1 MRTIGIIAFIAI
13 LLYLGTSMVMS
24 WAQPVTDDNVKL
36 RDHVL
41 YNDGTE
47 RPFSSALNADL
58 GPGTY
63 VDVISGRPLFRS
75 ETKFDSGTGW
85 PSFHTPIGERG
96 EDYQLIEEWRPWGSF
111 YEMRSADG
119 ERHYGHLFLEKQ
131 WPEGRR
137 FCMNGVA
144 LKFIP
149 DEDQNDE

>member
-1 MRTIGIIAFIAI
+1 MIKSI
-13 LLYLGTSMVMS
+13 LIVLLLILGFSVVANAGSVM
-24 WAQPVTDDNVKL
+24 DDNERL
-36 RDHVL
+36 RNHVL

-47 RPFSSALNADL
+47 RPHSSVLNENL

-63 VDVISGRPLFRS
+63 VDVVSGEPLFRS

-96 EDYQLIEEWRPWGSF
+96 TNYILKEEWRPWGSH

-119 ERHYGHLFLEKQ
+119 KRHYGHLFLESQ

-149 DEDQNDE
+149 DGDTEND

>member
-1 MRTIGIIAFIAI
+1 MRLLLIGLLLLLGVSFAF
-13 LLYLGTSMVMS
+13 GGEVM
-24 WAQPVTDDNVKL
+24 DDNDRL

-47 RPFSSALNADL
+47 RPHSSVLNTDL

-63 VDVISGRPLFRS
+63 VDVISGKPLFRS

-96 EDYQLIEEWRPWGSF
+96 TDYILKEEWRPWGSF

-149 DEDQNDE
+149 DEES

>member
-1 MRTIGIIAFIAI
+1 MKFLIVIMVALIGFAFYQAVKAEPVQDDAF
-13 LLYLGTSMVMS
+13 LLR
-24 WAQPVTDDNVKL
+24 N
-36 RDHVL
+36 HVL

-47 RPFSSALNADL
+47 RPFSSVLNNENRA
-58 GPGTY
+58 GTY
-63 VDVISGRPLFRS
+63 VDVISGKPLFRS

-85 PSFHTPIGERG
+85 PSFHTPIGEAG
-96 EDYQLIEEWRPWGSF
+96 TDFQLHEEWRPWGSH

-119 ERHYGHLFLEKQ
+119 ERHYGHLFLEVQ

-149 DEDQNDE
+149 DETDGEDS

>member
-1 MRTIGIIAFIAI
+1 MRILLIGLLLLLGISIAF
-13 LLYLGTSMVMS
+13 GGEVM
-24 WAQPVTDDNVKL
+24 DDNERL
-36 RDHVL
+36 REHVL

-47 RPFSSALNADL
+47 RPFTSVLNTDL

-63 VDVISGRPLFRS
+63 VDVVSGKPLFRS

-96 EDYQLIEEWRPWGSF
+96 TDYQLKEEWRPWGSF

-149 DEDQNDE
+149 DEES

>member
-1 MRTIGIIAFIAI
+1 MRI
-13 LLYLGTSMVMS
+13 LLIGLLLLLGISVAFGGEVM
-24 WAQPVTDDNVKL
+24 DDNDRL

-47 RPFSSALNADL
+47 RPFSSVLNEDL

-63 VDVISGRPLFRS
+63 VDVISGKPLFRS

-85 PSFHTPIGERG
+85 PSFHTPIGDRG
-96 EDYQLIEEWRPWGSF
+96 TDYQLIEEWRPWGSH

>member
-1 MRTIGIIAFIAI
+1 MRI
-13 LLYLGTSMVMS
+13 LLIGLLLLLGISVAFGGEVM
-24 WAQPVTDDNVKL
+24 DDNERL
-36 RDHVL
+36 REHVL

-47 RPFSSALNADL
+47 RPHSSVLNEDL

-63 VDVISGRPLFRS
+63 VDVVSGEPLFRS

-96 EDYQLIEEWRPWGSF
+96 TNYQLKEEWRPWGSF

-149 DEDQNDE
+149 DEES

>member
-1 MRTIGIIAFIAI
+1 MRLLLIGLLLLLGVSFAF
-13 LLYLGTSMVMS
+13 GGEVM
-24 WAQPVTDDNVKL
+24 DDNDRL

-47 RPFSSALNADL
+47 RPHSSVLNEDL

-63 VDVISGRPLFRS
+63 VDVVSGKPLFRS

-96 EDYQLIEEWRPWGSF
+96 TDYKLIEEWRPWGSH

-149 DEDQNDE
+149 DEES

>member
-1 MRTIGIIAFIAI
+1 MRI
-13 LLYLGTSMVMS
+13 LLIGLLLLLGISFAFGGEVM
-24 WAQPVTDDNVKL
+24 DDNERL
-36 RDHVL
+36 REHVL

-47 RPFSSALNADL
+47 RPFTSVLNTDL

-63 VDVISGRPLFRS
+63 VDVVSGKPLFRS

-96 EDYQLIEEWRPWGSF
+96 EDYQLIEEWRPWGSQ

-119 ERHYGHLFLEKQ
+119 ERHYGHLFLESQ

>member
-1 MRTIGIIAFIAI
+1 MRI
-13 LLYLGTSMVMS
+13 LLIGLLLFLGISFAFGGEVM
-24 WAQPVTDDNVKL
+24 DDNERL
-36 RDHVL
+36 REHVL

-47 RPFSSALNADL
+47 RPFTSVLNTDL

-63 VDVISGRPLFRS
+63 VDVVSGKPLFRS

-96 EDYQLIEEWRPWGSF
+96 EDYQLIEEWRPWGSQ

-119 ERHYGHLFLEKQ
+119 ERHYGHLFLESQ

>member
-1 MRTIGIIAFIAI
+1 MKTIGLIAFGAI
-13 LLYLGTSMVMS
+13 LIYLCTSMVMS
-24 WAQPVTDDNVKL
+24 WAQPVTDDNEVL
-36 RDHVL
+36 RNHVL

-63 VDVISGRPLFRS
+63 VDVISGKPLFRS

-85 PSFHTPIGERG
+85 PSFHTPIGDRG
-96 EDYQLIEEWRPWGSF
+96 TDYQLIEEWRPWGSH

-119 ERHYGHLFLEKQ
+119 ERQYGHLFLEKQ

-149 DEDQNDE
+149 DGESDD

>member
-1 MRTIGIIAFIAI
+1 MRVLLIVLLLLLGVSFAF
-13 LLYLGTSMVMS
+13 GGEVM
-24 WAQPVTDDNVKL
+24 DDNDRL

-47 RPFSSALNADL
+47 RPHSSVLNTDL

-63 VDVISGRPLFRS
+63 VDVISGKPLFRS

-96 EDYQLIEEWRPWGSF
+96 TDYILKEEWRPWGSF

-149 DEDQNDE
+149 DEES

>member
-1 MRTIGIIAFIAI
+1 MRLLLIGLLLLLGVSFAF
-13 LLYLGTSMVMS
+13 GGEVM
-24 WAQPVTDDNVKL
+24 DDNDRL

-47 RPFSSALNADL
+47 RPHSSVLNTDL

-63 VDVISGRPLFRS
+63 VDVISGKPLFRS

-96 EDYQLIEEWRPWGSF
+96 TDYILKEEWRPWGSF

-119 ERHYGHLFLEKQ
+119 ERHYGHLFLENQ

-149 DEDQNDE
+149 DEES

>member
-1 MRTIGIIAFIAI
+1 MKILIAVLFTV
-13 LLYLGTSMVMS
+13 LLAWGFTQAV
-24 WAQPVTDDNVKL
+24 AEPVVDDNNRV

-47 RPFSSALNADL
+47 RPFSSVLNHENRA
-58 GPGTY
+58 GTY
-63 VDVISGRPLFRS
+63 VDVISGKPLFRS
-75 ETKFDSGTGW
+75 EAKFDSGTGW

-96 EDYQLIEEWRPWGSF
+96 KDFILKEEWRPWGSI

-119 ERHYGHLFLEKQ
+119 ERHYGHLFLEAQ

-149 DEDQNDE
+149 DEDL

>member
-1 MRTIGIIAFIAI
+1 MRLLLIGLLLLLGVSFAF
-13 LLYLGTSMVMS
+13 GGEVM
-24 WAQPVTDDNVKL
+24 DDNDRL

-47 RPFSSALNADL
+47 RPHSSVLNTDL

-63 VDVISGRPLFRS
+63 VDVISGKPLFRS

-96 EDYQLIEEWRPWGSF
+96 TDYKLIEEWRPWGSH

-149 DEDQNDE
+149 DEES

>member
-1 MRTIGIIAFIAI
+1 MRLLLIGLLLLLGVSFAF
-13 LLYLGTSMVMS
+13 GGEVM
-24 WAQPVTDDNVKL
+24 DDNDRL

-47 RPFSSALNADL
+47 RPHSSVLNEDL

-63 VDVISGRPLFRS
+63 VDVISGKPLFRS

-96 EDYQLIEEWRPWGSF
+96 TDYKLIEEWRPWGSF

-119 ERHYGHLFLEKQ
+119 ERHYGHLFLENQ

-149 DEDQNDE
+149 DEES